1 MKTLVFSDTHLSGVF
16 DPLQFNHLIKIISK
30 ADRVIINGDFWNRCL
45 YTFDQFVNSSGNC
58 CFPCS
63 KPVIQSTSLATT
75 TDKNGLIKESINSLF
90 ASARVFVLRMG
101 PSNSVTH
108 GDAIIP
114 LYEDYILGRSL
125 RFLCS
130 RTWIR
135 LEAIGIRLVG
145 KRFSRVGAATNAT
158 LKTFAKQRLDEDEIL
173 VCGHSHLPEYD
184 LDNNFINLGLHRQGL
199 GQYLMVDDHTVELL
213 EETYY

>member
-1 MKTLVFSDTHLSGVF
+1 
-16 DPLQFNHLIKIISK
+16 
-30 ADRVIINGDFWNRCL
+30 
-45 YTFDQFVNSSGNC
+45 VNSKWQLLFPLLKARDTVYVFGNHDRQEWTDQRVNQFSVC
-58 CFPCS
+58 QRKGIC
-63 KPVIQSTSLATT
+63 IQ
-75 TDKNGLIKESINSLF
+75 NGTKHLL
-90 ASARVFVLRMG
+90 
-101 PSNSVTH
+101 VTH

-114 LYEDYILGRSL
+114 VYEDFIPGRSL

-173 VCGHSHLPEYD
+173 VCGHSHLSEYD
-184 LDNNFINLGLHRQGL
+184 LDSNFINLGLHRQGL
-199 GQYLMVDDHTVELL
+199 GQYLMVDDHAIELL
-213 EETYY
+213 EETYS